1 MKVGRIAPSL
11 GVLFL
16 LGCTTDAVH
25 EDLSQAPVLKLSFIV
40 DSAYDAENVIGIF
53 RSDDPA
59 GLESRARGMGIDPDV
74 ARRIH
79 DAPDPSDIK
88 GLAAQLVKDRFNKEG
103 SAITASKDDFETL
116 WRDLLP
122 LFSNVVVQTTESPWV
137 HSEYICVVSSIHPGL
152 SSWRGNK
159 VAVKFDRPPSYK
171 RRILA
176 NEILLSD
183 VFQLL
188 RKRYHGPEL
197 SDWQVWAF
205 SEITPILILD
215 DPRLRP
221 FWPDFPRAG
230 EWFSHS
236 NYPQLVGLE
245 GQLKEL
251 FDHRTSYADYEAK
264 SVPLLKA
271 FGQTHRVSGGKNWAA
286 LSKVVRRRSYGK

>member
-1 MKVGRIAPSL
+1 MKVRRMASCL
-11 GVLFL
+11 GVLVL
-16 LGCTTDAVH
+16 LGCITNEAQTADAVH
-25 EDLSQAPVLKLSFIV
+25 GDLSQMPVLRLSFIV
-40 DSAYDAENVIGIF
+40 DGEYDVENIIGIF

-88 GLAAQLVKDRFNKEG
+88 GLAAQLVKDRFDKEG
-103 SAITASKDDFETL
+103 PTIRASKNDFEMQ

-122 LFSNVVVQTTESPWV
+122 LFSKVVVQTTESPWV
-137 HSEYICVVSSIHPGL
+137 HSEYVCVVSSIHPGL
-152 SSWRGNK
+152 SSWWGNK
-159 VAVKFDRPPSYK
+159 VAVKFDRAPAYK

-176 NEILLSD
+176 HEILLSD

-188 RKRYHGPEL
+188 RKRYPGPEL
-197 SDWQVWAF
+197 SNWQVWAF
-205 SEITPILILD
+205 SEITPVLILD

-230 EWFSHS
+230 EWLSHS
-236 NYPQLVGLE
+236 NYPQLSGLE

-264 SVPLLKA
+264 SVPVLKA
-271 FGQTHRVSGGKNWAA
+271 FGQTHRENGT
-286 LSKVVRRRSYGK
+286 